1 MMCLP
6 GATSR
11 CGHCSPTLRGRGV
24 GCKRDH
30 ERRASDA
37 VAFLARILVFR
48 PPLIGEAMDT
58 EDRIERWR
66 DADTW
71 PTEKSLLAMLDSQM
85 AAFDAVRN
93 AAPALARAAEAAA
106 DRLRRGGRL
115 VYAGAGAS
123 GRLAVQDGVEL
134 HPTFGWP
141 RERLCY
147 LIAGG
152 EAALVGS
159 IEGAEDDATAAMAA
173 VEALA
178 LTATDVVVAVAAS
191 GRTTFSCAVQ
201 RRARAAG
208 ALTVGV
214 ANNPGT
220 PLLEEAEIAILLAT
234 GPEFLA
240 GSTRMTAGTA
250 QKIALNLF
258 STQTMMALGRV
269 YQGFMVDVVPSNA
282 KLVARAKGIVQAL
295 AGCTAGEAETF
306 WKRAGGNLKLAVLL
320 ADGLALEEAKARLET
335 AGGNL
340 RQARR
345 DDGR

>member
-1 MMCLP
+1 
-6 GATSR
+6 
-11 CGHCSPTLRGRGV
+11 
-24 GCKRDH
+24 
-30 ERRASDA
+30 
-37 VAFLARILVFR
+37 
-48 PPLIGEAMDT
+48 MDT
-58 EDRIERWR
+58 EDRLERWR

-71 PTEKSLLAMLDSQM
+71 PAERSLAAMLDSQT

-93 AAPALARAAEAAA
+93 ALPALACAAEAAA
-106 DRLRRGGRL
+106 ERLGRGGRL

-141 RERLCY
+141 RERLGY

-152 EAALVGS
+152 EAALVRS
-159 IEGAEDDATAAMAA
+159 IEGAEDDAEAAAAA
-173 VEALA
+173 VDGLA
-178 LTATDVVVAVAAS
+178 PGAADAVVSVAAS
-191 GRTTFSCAVQ
+191 GRTAFTCAVQ

-208 ALTVGV
+208 ALTVGL
-214 ANNPGT
+214 ANNPDT
-220 PLLEEAEIAILLAT
+220 PLLEQAEIPVLLAT

-240 GSTRMTAGTA
+240 GSTRMAAGTA
-250 QKIALNLF
+250 QKIALNLL

-295 AGCTAGEAETF
+295 TGCAPAEAAAL
-306 WKRAGGNLKLAVLL
+306 WQRAGGDLKLAVLL
-320 ADGLALEEAKARLET
+320 ADGLKLAEAKARLAA

-340 RQARR
+340 RRAR
-345 DDGR
+345 G

>member
-1 MMCLP
+1 
-6 GATSR
+6 
-11 CGHCSPTLRGRGV
+11 
-24 GCKRDH
+24 
-30 ERRASDA
+30 
-37 VAFLARILVFR
+37 
-48 PPLIGEAMDT
+48 MDT
-58 EDRIERWR
+58 EDWFERYR

-71 PTEKSLLAMLDSQM
+71 PAAQSLAAMLDHQM
-85 AAFDAVRN
+85 AAFGAVRN
-93 AAPALARAAEAAA
+93 ALPALAQAAEAAA
-106 DRLRRGGRL
+106 DRLRREGRL

-141 RERLCY
+141 RARLCY

-152 EAALVGS
+152 ERALVAS
-159 IEGAEDDATAAMAA
+159 IEGAEDDAAAAAAA
-173 VEALA
+173 VDALA
-178 LTATDVVVAVAAS
+178 LAASDVVVAVAAS
-191 GRTTFSCAVQ
+191 GRTTFTCTVQ

-208 ALTVGV
+208 ALTIGV
-214 ANNPGT
+214 ANNANT
-220 PLLEEAEIAILLAT
+220 PLLDEAEIPVLLAT
-234 GPEFLA
+234 GAEFLA

-258 STQTMMALGRV
+258 STQTMMTLGRV
-269 YQGFMVDVVPSNA
+269 YEGFMVDVVPTNA

-295 AGCTAGEAETF
+295 AGCTAAEAATLWE
-306 WKRAGGNLKLAVLL
+306 RAGGDLKLAVLL
-320 ADGLALEEAKARLET
+320 ADGLGLEEAKARLGA

>member
-1 MMCLP
+1 
-6 GATSR
+6 
-11 CGHCSPTLRGRGV
+11 
-24 GCKRDH
+24 
-30 ERRASDA
+30 
-37 VAFLARILVFR
+37 
-48 PPLIGEAMDT
+48 MDT
-58 EDRIERWR
+58 EDRLERYR

-71 PTEKSLLAMLDSQM
+71 PAERSLAAMLDSQM
-85 AAFDAVRN
+85 AAFGAVRQ
-93 AAPALARAAEAAA
+93 ALPALARAAEAAA
-106 DRLRRGGRL
+106 DRLRREGRL

-152 EAALVGS
+152 ERALVAS
-159 IEGAEDDATAAMAA
+159 IEGAEDDAAAA
-173 VEALA
+173 VAAVDALA
-178 LTATDVVVAVAAS
+178 LAASDVVVAVAAS
-191 GRTTFSCAVQ
+191 GRTTFTCAVQ

-208 ALTVGV
+208 ALTIGV
-214 ANNPGT
+214 ANNANT
-220 PLLEEAEIAILLAT
+220 PLLDEAEIPVLLAT
-234 GPEFLA
+234 GAEFLA

-258 STQTMMALGRV
+258 STQTMMTLGRV
-269 YQGFMVDVVPSNA
+269 YEGFMVDVVPTNA

-295 AGCTAGEAETF
+295 AGCTAAEAATF
-306 WKRAGGNLKLAVLL
+306 WERAGGNLKLAVLL
-320 ADGLALEEAKARLET
+320 ADGLGLEEAKARLEA